1 MNWTK
6 HPILKTPSRAQLEAL
21 LKEKGPQAVYE
32 VWKARE
38 DAIQASRDYPIEHG
52 FVLEHQQKVEDL
64 LHKPEIDEVWVFGG
78 WRSGKSRSAAKIV
91 VEAAV
96 NNPNAE
102 IICWAQN
109 EDASV
114 ERQQPY
120 IYEMLPPEFKVKMK
134 DSVAKI
140 NYSKGTGFAGKKCIL
155 PNGAVIYFKFYTQFQ
170 NNDTMLE
177 GANLGALSEN
187 VNAINI
193 GSWLDEYLGDETL
206 IERVRGRCSEKNS
219 KILVT
224 FTPVDGY
231 TSCVGSIMDG
241 AKTIESKPA
250 SLLDGKHMPT
260 VQKPKSKDNAMI
272 VFYHTEDNPWAN
284 FDRLSRDLRVK
295 PEADIKKLAYGFPT
309 KSRSA
314 MFSTFDLQYHVYDP
328 DKEVYDFTKQHLW
341 TVYQIIDPAGARSW
355 CNGWIAVNGDG
366 QWRAFAEFPDRETC
380 GEWAVEGR
388 SGRNEDAM
396 PTWKPGPAAKDYA
409 GLSFAEL
416 KIEWQNVEGKI
427 PVFERIIDSRF
438 AHNPRATQNDGMKT
452 LQGDLA
458 DAGIE
463 TVASDGGTEDD
474 GLAIL
479 HQLLAIPEPNKPFDL
494 HTNCPRLRFSKNCGN
509 WIFSMMNYAKNG
521 KKDEALKDFI
531 DLCRYAARHD
541 KGEGIQH
548 YTHKSFATNLPTRP
562 MY

>member
-1 MNWTK
+1 MASWSK
-6 HPILKTPSRAQLEAL
+6 HPILKLPTKGQLKTL
-21 LKEKGPQAVYE
+21 LEEKGPQAVHE

-38 DAIQASRDYPIEHG
+38 DAIQASRDNPIAYG
-52 FVLEHQQKVEDL
+52 FILDHQQKVEDQL
-64 LHKPEIDEVWVFGG
+64 YKDEVDEVWVFGG

-91 VEAAV
+91 VESAV

-177 GANLGALSEN
+177 GANLGALAEN
-187 VNAINI
+187 VNTINI
-193 GSWLDEYLGDETL
+193 GSWCDEYLGDETL
-206 IERVRGRCSEKNS
+206 IERIRGRCSEKNA
-219 KILVT
+219 KILIT

-241 AKTIESKPA
+241 ALTIESKPA
-250 SLLDGKHMPT
+250 SLLNGLQMPT
-260 VQKPKSKDNAMI
+260 IQKPKTKDNAII

-284 FDRLSRDLRVK
+284 FERLSRDLKVK
-295 PEADIKKLAYGFPT
+295 SEADIKKLAYGFPT

-314 MFSTFDLQYHVYDP
+314 MFHTFDERAHVYDP
-328 DKEVYDFTKQHLW
+328 EKEVYDFTDKKLW

-355 CNGWIAVNGDG
+355 CHGWIAVNSKGD
-366 QWRAFAEFPDRETC
+366 WRAFAEFPDREIR
-380 GEWAVEGR
+380 GEWAVEGK
-388 SGRNEDAM
+388 SGRSEDSM

-409 GLSFAEL
+409 GLSFSEL
-416 KIEWQNVEGKI
+416 KIEWANIEGKI

-438 AHNPRATQNDGMKT
+438 AHNPRATLNEGMKT

-458 DAGIE
+458 DVGIDV
-463 TVASDGGTEDD
+463 VASDGGTEDD

-479 HQLLAIPEPNKPFDL
+479 HQLLALPDPSKPFDL
-494 HTNCPRLRFSKNCGN
+494 HTNCPRLRFSKHCGN
-509 WIFSMMNYAKNG
+509 WIFSFMNYSRNG

-531 DLCRYAARHD
+531 DLGRYAARND
-541 KGEGIQH
+541 RGEGLRFFSNRDLNPQQETWG
-548 YTHKSFATNLPTRP
+548 Y
-562 MY
+562 

>member
-1 MNWTK
+1 MAWSK
-6 HPILKTPSRAQLEAL
+6 HPILKLPTKGQLKAL
-21 LKEKGPQAVYE
+21 LDEKGPEAVHD

-38 DAIQASRDYPIEHG
+38 DAIQASKDDPIKYG
-52 FVLEHQQKVEDL
+52 FVLDHQQKVEEL
-64 LHKPEIDEVWVFGG
+64 LYKPEIDEVWVFGG

-91 VEAAV
+91 VEAAL
-96 NNPNAE
+96 NNPNSE

-177 GANLGALSEN
+177 GANLGALAEN
-187 VNAINI
+187 VNKINI

-241 AKTIESKPA
+241 AETLDSKPA
-250 SLLDGKHMPT
+250 SLLKGIQMPT

-284 FDRLSRDLRVK
+284 FERLSRDLKVK
-295 PEADIKKLAYGFPT
+295 SEADIKKLAYGFPT

-314 MFSTFDLQYHVYDP
+314 MFNTFDERAHVYDP
-328 DKEVYDFTKQHLW
+328 EKEVYDFTNKNLW

-355 CNGWIAVNGDG
+355 CNGWIAVNDKKE
-366 QWRAFAEFPDRETC
+366 WRAFAEFPDREMC
-380 GEWAVEGR
+380 GEWAVEGK
-388 SGRNEDAM
+388 SGRSEDAL

-409 GLSFAEL
+409 GLSFSEL
-416 KIEWQNVEGKI
+416 KIEWDSIEGKV

-438 AHNPRATQNDGMKT
+438 AHNPRATATDGMKT
-452 LQGDLA
+452 LEGDLA
-458 DAGIE
+458 DAGIDV
-463 TVASDGGTEDD
+463 VASDGGTEDD
-474 GLAIL
+474 GLTII
-479 HQLLAIPEPNKPFDL
+479 HQLLALPDPSKPFDL
-494 HTNCPRLRFSKNCGN
+494 HTNCPQLRFSKNCGN
-509 WIFSMMNYAKNG
+509 WIFSMANYARNG

-531 DLCRYAARHD
+531 DLTRYAARHD
-541 KGEGIQH
+541 KGEGLQH
-548 YTHKSFATNLPTRP
+548 YTDKSFAVNLPTRA